1 MAEEDAR
8 GKSEVCADEIQITI
22 YEHFCVA
29 EYSVKQI
36 YLGLFFYYYFFA
48 ANG

>member
-1 MAEEDAR
+1 MAEKDAR

-29 EYSVKQI
+29 EYSVK
-36 YLGLFFYYYFFA
+36 
-48 ANG
+48 